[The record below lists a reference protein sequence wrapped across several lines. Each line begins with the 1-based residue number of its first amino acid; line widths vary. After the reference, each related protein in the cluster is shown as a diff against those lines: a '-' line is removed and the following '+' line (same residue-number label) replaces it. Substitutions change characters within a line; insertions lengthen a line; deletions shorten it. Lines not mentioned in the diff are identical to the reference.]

1 LRGNRG
7 EVVVSGNA
15 GSPGALEAAQYLA
28 ELLKGDLY
36 RPLWDRPD
44 YTARQR
50 ESKLHRTGIA
60 AVLAQYL
67 HSHPREGRPE
77 DRDILPSQL
86 VPLVS
91 KVINGKSLG
100 TETLRVFI
108 EAFKIRREHADRL
121 RRLHSG
127 TNTVRLLPDASA
139 VPLDTVN
146 ALPHGR
152 HRTRFVLDH
161 HYLGVSGLPYRHETF
176 QVIEATAE
184 GLDRYAYA
192 FDTDALTVEVLTGG
206 TLGQPY
212 TVPNGVHAVDI
223 LFGRPVALGRWHVF
237 QHETTFRYIS
247 QPSPEFRR
255 AVTVNVEYANI
266 KVTFHSR
273 KLPKRVWE
281 ATWEDV
287 ASEPVKGDA
296 VTLDDYRTA
305 GRCLQVVENTVFGL
319 VWEW

>member
-1 LRGNRG
+1 M
-7 EVVVSGNA
+7 SGSA
-15 GSPGALEAAQYLA
+15 ESPGALEAAQYLA
-28 ELLKGDLY
+28 ELLKADLY

-44 YTARQR
+44 YTARQQGSR
-50 ESKLHRTGIA
+50 LHRTAIA
-60 AVLAQYL
+60 TVLAQYL

-77 DRDILPSQL
+77 DRDVLPSQL

-100 TETLRVFI
+100 TETLRIFI
-108 EAFKIRREHADRL
+108 EAFKIRREHEIL
-121 RRLHSG
+121 LWRLHGG

-139 VPLDTVN
+139 VPLDTVI

-161 HYLGVSGLPYRHETF
+161 HYLGVNGLPQRHETF
-176 QVIEATAE
+176 QVIEATVE
-184 GLDRYAYA
+184 SLDRYAYA
-192 FDTDALTVEVLTGG
+192 FDTDSLTVEVMTGG

-223 LFGRPVALGRWHVF
+223 LFDRPVALGQWHAF

-255 AVTVNVEYANI
+255 AVTVNVEHADI

-281 ATWEDV
+281 AAWEDV
-287 ASEPVKGDA
+287 ASEPVKGDV

-305 GRCLQVVENTVFGL
+305 CHRLKAAENTVFGL
-319 VWEW
+319 VWDW